1 MELIDL
7 PTLTEWMAEQAG
19 PLALAEVSPVAL
31 ALAGAMAALHRGGF
45 AHRDLKPENI
55 FIGADRAVLID
66 FGLAQASSGELASRL
81 TAVNEGV
88 GSTYYMS
95 PERCEGAPGGPAAD
109 VYAFGV
115 ILFELVCGR
124 PPFHGTEAEIRI
136 SHRLRRPP
144 AASQFARA
152 AAPLDGLIARCLAKS
167 SPERPTA
174 DDLAS
179 AIAAASPPSSQ
190 VRPTRSNPRRAVPCG
205 VLYAEGDIQV
215 AALATILEAHRGE
228 LVGLAGRTAA
238 AVFLPGAAG
247 QPVERAVRSAEA
259 ALAQAGASRAMVD
272 RTDVSVRTGRRGIQV
287 LTPLAERG
295 AELLAGAG
303 SGLSLTDSARAGLG
317 RDADVA
323 SPSGLEGR
331 APLFGREAMVEHL
344 AGAAARAIDSGAPAV
359 LEVVGPIGIGK
370 SRVCG
375 ALASAVEK
383 TRTVIALA
391 LPEPAAGDPDR
402 ALLAIAA
409 AVLADAEPDGEL
421 DLHAVALAHALG
433 RLPGGDQRIRRLV
446 AAPGAYR
453 SALVQGV
460 AAAIA
465 RRATAGLVIL
475 IDDAQHADGPC
486 LDALLRSAS
495 TAPIWICLFSRR
507 PLLTPQLAGT
517 GGAGSRAGSIELEP
531 LAAGPAAAL
540 CRHLLAPVVNMPS
553 DAVERMV
560 ERSCGSPLLLEE
572 IVRALRAAGAIR
584 AHSRG
589 HDYYLATDALGGD
602 LPVADWLVEDEL
614 GRIPPDLFLHACQA
628 AVLGMEVSV
637 EDASDLADELV
648 GEGRGELV
656 PLDAERA
663 LRSLVDRGVL
673 VCHRES
679 YRFRSPLLRDALLAR
694 LTADRAVP
702 IHGAAAAFL
711 ERRLRDRPGD
721 RALLARLA
729 GHAAAGQLER
739 AAYVFA
745 ELADGARDAHAYLEA
760 EALYGRT
767 LDLLPG
773 SAIAAELRARQG
785 RALMRYRLGRYEDS
799 LDDYRRA
806 RELCRELGDRDAE
819 VHVLLDEATALDW
832 LIDFTASAE
841 RVEQAATLAV
851 GLDSPILTARL
862 LMARGRWA
870 HRRDRSPEAIELLER
885 SVETISSF
893 GPDGYETLVAA
904 RLLLLFLLPG
914 VGRLEAAEELGNLLE
929 AECAAHGDR
938 LHLMATFGNRRML
951 HQSRGRL
958 DLVIANLERAESL
971 ALELGLTVA
980 RFRITLSLAQ
990 LHFGTGDLDRA
1001 AALAER
1007 AGTFEAAGDAAPAPV
1022 LFLQAQIHACAGRI
1036 DEAREAARRAKEG
1049 ELSPDEAARL
1059 AILQLGLEDPPDES
1073 WRQLRSDL
1081 DGRSLDLAEEMA
1093 EQRGMAALRGGRR
1106 EVAAAHL
1113 REALALAEESA
1124 SVGAGRNP
1132 PHPRSPDRSSRGHAA
1147 RLVEEGMGESFEAR
1161 GEIGILW
1168 VNNPPVNAIS
1178 QRVRQDLLDGVRRA
1192 AADGAFAGVVIACR
1206 GRTFMSGADIT
1217 EFGTGPRPPDLLE
1230 VIAAIDGSVK
1240 PVVAAIHGTALGGGL
1255 EIALACNYRVA
1266 VGSAQVGLPE
1276 VKLGL
1281 LPGAGG
1287 TQRLPRLVGFE
1298 RALDIIVTGDPLPA
1312 PRALELGVVDRVVNG
1327 DLVGGAVAFLRERIA
1342 AGGTH
1347 GRVSERSLEP
1357 AAAGFFDAARA
1368 RLAREKRNLVAPQ
1381 RIVDALEAAATMPFA
1396 EGMARERELFITCL
1410 RGEQA
1415 RAQQHVFFAERK
1427 AGKIPDVP
1435 AELAPRE
1442 IRRAA
1447 IIGAGTMGGG
1457 IAMSFANAGIPV
1469 TVLEMNAGGAR
1480 PRARGRA
1487 PELRDQRVEGQ
1498 ADP

>member
-1 MELIDL
+1 MVRCPVCGGRAGRGYHAACGQRFEGPPDPGPTATGTLRDRVPGFELVAPIGRGGFGAVYRARRLPDGAPAAVKLAQPTEPSAAIRLRREAAVLRAIGPPHVPRLFDSGDLASGAPYLAMELIDL

-81 TAVNEGV
+81 TAVDEGV

-517 GGAGSRAGSIELEP
+517 GGAGSRAGIHRARTP
-531 LAAGPAAAL
+531 RGRAGRGAVP
-540 CRHLLAPVVNMPS
+540 PS
-553 DAVERMV
+553 TRAGRQHAER
-560 ERSCGSPLLLEE
+560 CG
-572 IVRALRAAGAIR
+572 R
-584 AHSRG
+584 AH
-589 HDYYLATDALGGD
+589 
-602 LPVADWLVEDEL
+602 
-614 GRIPPDLFLHACQA
+614 
-628 AVLGMEVSV
+628 
-637 EDASDLADELV
+637 
-648 GEGRGELV
+648 
-656 PLDAERA
+656 
-663 LRSLVDRGVL
+663 
-673 VCHRES
+673 
-679 YRFRSPLLRDALLAR
+679 
-694 LTADRAVP
+694 
-702 IHGAAAAFL
+702 
-711 ERRLRDRPGD
+711 
-721 RALLARLA
+721 
-729 GHAAAGQLER
+729 
-739 AAYVFA
+739 
-745 ELADGARDAHAYLEA
+745 
-760 EALYGRT
+760 
-767 LDLLPG
+767 
-773 SAIAAELRARQG
+773 G
-785 RALMRYRLGRYEDS
+785 RALVWISAPPR
-799 LDDYRRA
+799 
-806 RELCRELGDRDAE
+806 GDRQGA
-819 VHVLLDEATALDW
+819 
-832 LIDFTASAE
+832 
-841 RVEQAATLAV
+841 
-851 GLDSPILTARL
+851 
-862 LMARGRWA
+862 ARGRSHSRPLA
-870 HRRDRSPEAIELLER
+870 RP
-885 SVETISSF
+885 
-893 GPDGYETLVAA
+893 
-904 RLLLLFLLPG
+904 RLLSGHRCP
-914 VGRLEAAEELGNLLE
+914 
-929 AECAAHGDR
+929 
-938 LHLMATFGNRRML
+938 
-951 HQSRGRL
+951 RGR
-958 DLVIANLERAESL
+958 
-971 ALELGLTVA
+971 
-980 RFRITLSLAQ
+980 
-990 LHFGTGDLDRA
+990 
-1001 AALAER
+1001 
-1007 AGTFEAAGDAAPAPV
+1007 PA
-1022 LFLQAQIHACAGRI
+1022 
-1036 DEAREAARRAKEG
+1036 
-1049 ELSPDEAARL
+1049 
-1059 AILQLGLEDPPDES
+1059 
-1073 WRQLRSDL
+1073 
-1081 DGRSLDLAEEMA
+1081 
-1093 EQRGMAALRGGRR
+1093 
-1106 EVAAAHL
+1106 
-1113 REALALAEESA
+1113 
-1124 SVGAGRNP
+1124 
-1132 PHPRSPDRSSRGHAA
+1132 
-1147 RLVEEGMGESFEAR
+1147 
-1161 GEIGILW
+1161 
-1168 VNNPPVNAIS
+1168 
-1178 QRVRQDLLDGVRRA
+1178 
-1192 AADGAFAGVVIACR
+1192 
-1206 GRTFMSGADIT
+1206 
-1217 EFGTGPRPPDLLE
+1217 
-1230 VIAAIDGSVK
+1230 
-1240 PVVAAIHGTALGGGL
+1240 GGGL
-1255 EIALACNYRVA
+1255 
-1266 VGSAQVGLPE
+1266 
-1276 VKLGL
+1276 
-1281 LPGAGG
+1281 AG
-1287 TQRLPRLVGFE
+1287 
-1298 RALDIIVTGDPLPA
+1298 
-1312 PRALELGVVDRVVNG
+1312 
-1327 DLVGGAVAFLRERIA
+1327 
-1342 AGGTH
+1342 
-1347 GRVSERSLEP
+1347 
-1357 AAAGFFDAARA
+1357 
-1368 RLAREKRNLVAPQ
+1368 
-1381 RIVDALEAAATMPFA
+1381 
-1396 EGMARERELFITCL
+1396 
-1410 RGEQA
+1410 RG
-1415 RAQQHVFFAERK
+1415 
-1427 AGKIPDVP
+1427 
-1435 AELAPRE
+1435 
-1442 IRRAA
+1442 
-1447 IIGAGTMGGG
+1447 
-1457 IAMSFANAGIPV
+1457 
-1469 TVLEMNAGGAR
+1469 
-1480 PRARGRA
+1480 
-1487 PELRDQRVEGQ
+1487 
-1498 ADP
+1498 